1 MVKLLSAKKGLDEI
15 WIISRN
21 EEKLK
26 KIQKRYGEKI
36 VVYPMDLSSL
46 ENIKTFGENPSL
58 KNCNIRYLINN
69 AGFAKFCSYD
79 DISIDESINMI
90 DLNISGVVAMGLVCI
105 PHMKKG
111 SHILNIASQAS
122 FQPLPYQNI
131 YSSTKAFVRNYTRA
145 LNVEL
150 REKEGEMLTPTIN
163 LNQLYEAYKAQPGVT
178 METVCRKIAD
188 IVIEAPIQVD
198 LKAIFNYEDVKDKL
212 FIRVSSAEA
221 NKEVLENAPHQLKE
235 DLAITYHV
243 AVGKDHDGLSS
254 MFIKNDLLEQYG
266 ISVEQLHEDAM
277 KSSPRVM
284 APEVSSIG
292 ALIDEM
298 YQKNILML
306 TPDEREMLQETLQ
319 ESSEMPTFF
328 VVTNTERIDGAGV
341 IFYPEFMDNMGELLG
356 NDFFILPS
364 SIHEMLVL
372 PDDGQVDAEMLRD
385 MVKEVNA
392 TQVAP
397 AERLTNDVY
406 HFDTKDHVFEKA
418 DRFTERQKE
427 KEAQVAKTEKVEK
440 EQPDQKP
447 KTKKH
452 DMEL

>member
-1 MVKLLSAKKGLDEI
+1 MNFNEFVNEVKD
-15 WIISRN
+15 
-21 EEKLK
+21 
-26 KIQKRYGEKI
+26 
-36 VVYPMDLSSL
+36 
-46 ENIKTFGENPSL
+46 NIKLFLPKDYENAEVSTMECQ
-58 KNCNIRYLINN
+58 K
-69 AGFAKFCSYD
+69 
-79 DISIDESINMI
+79 
-90 DLNISGVVAMGLVCI
+90 LNRAYTGL
-105 PHMKKG
+105 M
-111 SHILNIASQAS
+111 
-122 FQPLPYQNI
+122 
-131 YSSTKAFVRNYTRA
+131 VR
-145 LNVEL
+145 
-150 REKEGEMLTPTIN
+150 KEGEMLTPTIN

-198 LKAIFNYEDVKDKL
+198 LKSILNYEDVKDKL

-221 NKEVLENAPHQLKE
+221 NKEVLENAPH
-235 DLAITYHV
+235 
-243 AVGKDHDGLSS
+243 GLSS

-266 ISVEQLHEDAM
+266 ISAEQLHEDAM
-277 KSSPRVM
+277 KSSPHVM
-284 APEVSSIG
+284 IPEVSSIG

-328 VVTNTERIDGAGV
+328 VVTNTDRIDGAGV
-341 IFYPEFMDNMGELLG
+341 IFYPEFMDSMGELLG

-427 KEAQVAKTEKVEK
+427 KEAQAAKTEKAGK

>member
-1 MVKLLSAKKGLDEI
+1 MNFNEFVNEVKD
-15 WIISRN
+15 
-21 EEKLK
+21 
-26 KIQKRYGEKI
+26 
-36 VVYPMDLSSL
+36 
-46 ENIKTFGENPSL
+46 NIKLFLPKDYENAEVSTMECH
-58 KNCNIRYLINN
+58 K
-69 AGFAKFCSYD
+69 
-79 DISIDESINMI
+79 
-90 DLNISGVVAMGLVCI
+90 LNRAYTGL
-105 PHMKKG
+105 M
-111 SHILNIASQAS
+111 
-122 FQPLPYQNI
+122 
-131 YSSTKAFVRNYTRA
+131 VR
-145 LNVEL
+145 
-150 REKEGEMLTPTIN
+150 KEGELLTPTIN
-163 LNQLYEAYKAQPGVT
+163 LNQLYEAYKTQPSVT

-188 IVIEAPIQVD
+188 IVLEAPIQVD
-198 LKAIFNYEDVKDKL
+198 LKAILNYENVKDKL
-212 FIRVSSAEA
+212 FIRVSSVEA
-221 NKEVLENAPHQLKE
+221 NKEVFEIVPHQLKE

-243 AVGKDHDGLSS
+243 AVGKDQDGLSS
-254 MFIKNDLLEQYG
+254 MLITNEMMKEYGVTQEQ
-266 ISVEQLHEDAM
+266 IHEDAM

-284 APEVSSIG
+284 VPEVSSIG
-292 ALIDEM
+292 VLIDEI

-306 TPDEREMLQETLQ
+306 TPDEREMLLETLQ

-328 VVTNTERIDGAGV
+328 VVTNTERVNGAGV

-356 NDFFILPS
+356 NNFFILPS
-364 SIHEMLVL
+364 SIHQMLIL

-418 DRFTERQKE
+418 ERFTERQKE
-427 KEAQVAKTEKVEK
+427 KEAQAAKTEKVGK